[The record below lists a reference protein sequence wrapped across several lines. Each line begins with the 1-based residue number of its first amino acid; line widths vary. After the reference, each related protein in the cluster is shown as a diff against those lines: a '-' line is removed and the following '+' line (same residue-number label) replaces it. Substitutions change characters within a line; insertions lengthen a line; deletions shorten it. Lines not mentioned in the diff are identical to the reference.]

1 MAVLKK
7 LVLPLAIV
15 VALFFGITHLTRPV
29 ALVATVERGKAIM
42 MVPASVTVQA
52 ENISPIV
59 SEVGGRIKTEDYNL
73 DPGLRVKAGEVLA
86 HLDTTTLLLEME
98 RTRTDLES
106 ARRRK
111 EIGIPLEQ
119 DLQNAKDVLADFEN
133 KFRSGNLAE
142 SELNKQRRAVTQ
154 LQQRINLEKA
164 AEDQLIASFENR
176 LKTQQ
181 VQLEAATIKA
191 RINGQ
196 IAEVFVNAE
205 QFIGERTTVATMI
218 TDSRT
223 VEAKVSEEHYS
234 DLKVG
239 QQATVRFLGLGSQ
252 EYGASITKILPTAD
266 PATQRYTVQ
275 LNVDIDPARLA
286 PGLTGEVSIITGVRE
301 NTLIIPR
308 RALFGESVYAVAN
321 GRVELRKV
329 KLGFTSLYAVE
340 VLSGL
345 EAGELVI
352 VDQLERYRVGDRVRT
367 QTEVAP
373 QS

>member
-181 VQLEAATIKA
+181 VQLDAATIKA

-205 QFIGERTTVATMI
+205 QFIGERTVVATMI